1 MFIDLVTA
9 NPDRFVLRF
18 WNYTQREHERLLGV
32 FGHLANGPG
41 ETRLGLSSPAF
52 GIDSVVMKAGLKD
65 RGARIHASANSVLWE
80 LDPDGWKSVQKLAAR
95 VEAGSTRFQWLEE
108 QAEVSVLLSPTGR
121 W

>member
-18 WNYTQREHERLLGV
+18 WNYTQHEHERLLEV
-32 FGHLANGPG
+32 FGHLANGAG

-80 LDPDGWKSVQKLAAR
+80 LDPGGWRSARDLAAR
-95 VEAGSTRFQWLEE
+95 VEAGSTRFQWLDE
-108 QAEVSVLLSPTGR
+108 QAEVPVLLPPTGR